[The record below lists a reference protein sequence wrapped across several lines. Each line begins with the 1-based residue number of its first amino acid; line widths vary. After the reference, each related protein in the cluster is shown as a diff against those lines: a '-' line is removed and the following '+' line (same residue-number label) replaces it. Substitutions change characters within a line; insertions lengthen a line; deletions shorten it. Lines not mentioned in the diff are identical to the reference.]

1 MKKWFANAVKW
12 IWEQIKEEI
21 TEQIR
26 NEAIV
31 PIKEEIAAPIREM
44 SGKIDEQNAKIEQL
58 RVKMEEAHQYDA
70 AARECDLASLDD
82 QICQQIEKCRQR
94 RYTTAEDRRRVG
106 RMHRAYQAR
115 GGNDGETEE
124 YAIFSRLP
132 TEEEWRQMHSVE

>member
-1 MKKWFANAVKW
+1 MKKWIAKAVKW
-12 IWEQIKEEI
+12 IWDQIKDEI
-21 TEQIR
+21 TAPI
-26 NEAIV
+26 NEVLRKVDANSR
-31 PIKEEIAAPIREM
+31 EIAELKAEM
-44 SGKIDEQNAKIEQL
+44 KK
-58 RVKMEEAHQYDA
+58 AHQYDPA
-70 AARECDLASLDD
+70 AKECDLASLDD

-132 TEEEWRQMHSVE
+132 TEEEWRQAHSME

>member
-1 MKKWFANAVKW
+1 MKAVKGWLARAVKW
-12 IWEQIKEEI
+12 IWEQIKDEI
-21 TEQIR
+21 T
-26 NEAIV
+26 
-31 PIKEEIAAPIREM
+31 APIEELGR
-44 SGKIDEQNAKIEQL
+44 KIDENGKEIADLKA
-58 RVKMEEAHQYDA
+58 RMEKAHQCDSA
-70 AARECDLASLDD
+70 AKECDLASLDD

-124 YAIFSRLP
+124 YAIFCRLP

>member
-1 MKKWFANAVKW
+1 MPLKTVKKWIASAVKW
-12 IWEQIKEEI
+12 IWEQIKDEI
-21 TEQIR
+21 T
-26 NEAIV
+26 
-31 PIKEEIAAPIREM
+31 APIEELGR
-44 SGKIDEQNAKIEQL
+44 KIDENSKEIADLKV
-58 RVKMEEAHQYDA
+58 RMEKAHQYDP

-82 QICQQIEKCRQR
+82 QICQQIEKCRQK
-94 RYTTAEDRRRVG
+94 RYTTAEERRRVG

>member
-1 MKKWFANAVKW
+1 MKTVKKWIAGAVKW
-12 IWEQIKEEI
+12 IWAQIKDEI
-21 TEQIR
+21 T
-26 NEAIV
+26 
-31 PIKEEIAAPIREM
+31 APIEELSR
-44 SGKIDEQNAKIEQL
+44 KIDAQDAKIEQL
-58 RVKMEEAHQYDA
+58 REKMEAAHQYDP

-106 RMHRAYQAR
+106 RMHRAYRSR

-132 TEEEWRQMHSVE
+132 TEEEWKQAHGAE